1 MTDSVSPVTPPS
13 RAAVAFIFITVL
25 LDMLALGMIIP
36 VLPKLIEQ
44 FEGGNTV
51 RAAEM
56 IGLFGTMWASVQF
69 LAAPILGALS
79 DRFGRRPVILLS
91 NLGLGLDYI
100 LMALAPTLGWLF
112 AGRVISGITAASFST
127 AGAYIADVTP
137 PERRAAQFGLL
148 GAAWGSGFVLG

>member
-1 MTDSVSPVTPPS
+1 MTESTSPPTQPS

-69 LAAPILGALS
+69 VAAPILGALS
-79 DRFGRRPVILLS
+79 DHFGRRPVILLS

-100 LMALAPTLGWLF
+100 LMAVAQTLPLLF
-112 AGRVISGITAASFST
+112 IGRVLSGITSASFS
-127 AGAYIADVTP
+127 
-137 PERRAAQFGLL
+137 
-148 GAAWGSGFVLG
+148 